1 MLGYVSPRLYRGDT
15 KRYDF
20 RYVTLFVQFAFN
32 GQSCEQRTPALLR
45 MAGFSALVVPEET
58 SITSPFGYKKK
69 NNHSTTI
76 KNAKFPWTSISQ
88 FLMHLFLFFNF
99 FFFHSYLHLYSKYNH
114 RECFDMLVL
123 NYILIYWL
131 CIQNVVS
138 TKAFYFSGTYI
149 KHPSIKVIKYY

>member
-69 NNHSTTI
+69 KIIIQQRLRTQNFHGHR
-76 KNAKFPWTSISQ
+76 
-88 FLMHLFLFFNF
+88 FLSF
-99 FFFHSYLHLYSKYNH
+99 
-114 RECFDMLVL
+114 
-123 NYILIYWL
+123 
-131 CIQNVVS
+131 
-138 TKAFYFSGTYI
+138 
-149 KHPSIKVIKYY
+149 